1 MFCIILHL
9 SVSCLVRMP
18 SLNLLQR
25 RTYAQIHDRRT
36 WIASPFTVFSA
47 SLAHVP
53 CLALWHRVFYTF
65 CSLAR
70 RWKYTHTHAF
80 LKEGHGRFSRDLR
93 LDGGCPTYCLLPPT
107 VPRQDGYV
115 ACLSVLC
122 QHLQSSLW
130 WQSGMFIPVYSHQ
143 LPRTVKPTLLPHR
156 NVSTSVTSIF
166 CFELDLEGCATLTLC
181 IKWIC

>member
-47 SLAHVP
+47 SLAHV
-53 CLALWHRVFYTF
+53 LLHILLSSTQMKV
-65 CSLAR
+65 
-70 RWKYTHTHAF
+70 YTHTRAF